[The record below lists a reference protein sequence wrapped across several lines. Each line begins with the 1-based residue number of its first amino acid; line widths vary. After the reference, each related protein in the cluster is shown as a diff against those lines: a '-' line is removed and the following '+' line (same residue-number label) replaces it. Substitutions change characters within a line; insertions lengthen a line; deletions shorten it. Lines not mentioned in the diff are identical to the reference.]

1 MKGDRHNSLAN
12 KEQGKLNDNFM
23 TQHLSCM
30 VMNHHSFPHTDK
42 IEDKRVKYLNRYVAL
57 YVLFRS

>member
-1 MKGDRHNSLAN
+1 
-12 KEQGKLNDNFM
+12 
-23 TQHLSCM
+23 M

-57 YVLFRS
+57 YVLFRSQLNLYQISDDVAKCFYM